1 MPRAL
6 RVGIIGDFTPEFA
19 SHLATNEALR
29 MAARA
34 AGIEAVSEW
43 VPTPEVSEARLGTF
57 DALWASPG
65 SPYKSLDGMLDGIQ
79 FARERG
85 KPFVAT

>member
-1 MPRAL
+1 MSTRI
-6 RVGIIGDFTPEFA
+6 GIIGDFTPEFA
-19 SHLATNEALR
+19 SHVATNDSLA

-34 AGIEAVSEW
+34 AGLDVTSQWIPTPQVSESALA
-43 VPTPEVSEARLGTF
+43 EF

-65 SPYKSLDGMLDGIQ
+65 SPYKSFDGMMRGIQ